1 MLKPEEEDFIKY
13 WSENRLRRKKVIS
26 QLSLG
31 LPLALVIIIATFINF
46 FSGWYK
52 RAVMLRNEEAQKHDG
67 SLFLV
72 LIIGA
77 LLIAIFITIFSVRH
91 KWDQHEQKYR
101 ELLARRDRL

>member
-1 MLKPEEEDFIKY
+1 MLNREEENFIRY
-13 WSENRLRRKKVIS
+13 WSENRLRRKKVIL
-26 QLSLG
+26 QLSVG
-31 LPLALVIIIATFINF
+31 LPLALVIIVATFVNF

-72 LIIGA
+72 LIIAA
-77 LLIAIFITIFSVRH
+77 LLIAAFVTIFSVRH

-101 ELLARRDRL
+101 ELLARQQKS